1 MDSAVTLEKL
11 VALGMTEEEA
21 RRALEAAGGSETPE
35 APEEPE
41 TTGKPE
47 TPEKDGEPEAPGED
61 EKPGTSGEAKDAQ
74 EDEAPETPEAPE
86 EPGTTGEPET
96 PEKDGGEEVP
106 ESGEDMPDK
115 GGLAAENAALRQR
128 LLDIGVRSCALAL
141 GVRPER
147 ASAVRKLTDTSAI
160 DPAAENAMEQIN
172 EAVRRALEEV
182 PELAGSAGV
191 TAGALGAH
199 PRESQT
205 LDAFAR
211 GLGGL

>member
-21 RRALEAAGGSETPE
+21 RRALEAAGGGETPKE
-35 APEEPE
+35 AEEAGEPGSAE
-41 TTGKPE
+41 PA
-47 TPEKDGEPEAPGED
+47 DEPEAPGKD
-61 EKPGTSGEAKDAQ
+61 EKPGTSGEAEDAQ
-74 EDEAPETPEAPE
+74 EGEAPETPEVPE

-96 PEKDGGEEVP
+96 PEKDGGEEAP
-106 ESGEDMPDK
+106 ESGEDIPDK

-147 ASAVRKLTDTSAI
+147 AGAVRKLTDTSAI

-182 PELAGSAGV
+182 PELAGSTGV

>member
-21 RRALEAAGGSETPE
+21 RRALEAAGGSQTPKE
-35 APEEPE
+35 PEE
-41 TTGKPE
+41 TGESGSAEPA
-47 TPEKDGEPEAPGED
+47 GEPKTPGEG
-61 EKPGTSGEAKDAQ
+61 EKPGTSGEAL
-74 EDEAPETPEAPE
+74 ETPEAPE

-147 ASAVRKLTDTSAI
+147 AGAVRKLTDTSAI

-182 PELAGSAGV
+182 PELAGGAGV
-191 TAGALGAH
+191 TVGSLGAH

>member
-21 RRALEAAGGSETPE
+21 RRALEAAGGSETPKE
-35 APEEPE
+35 PEEPGE
-41 TTGKPE
+41 PGSAEPA
-47 TPEKDGEPEAPGED
+47 GEPEAPGKD
-61 EKPGTSGEAKDAQ
+61 ETPGTSGEAKDAQ
-74 EDEAPETPEAPE
+74 EDEAPEMPEAPE
-86 EPGTTGEPET
+86 EPGTTGKPET
-96 PEKDGGEEVP
+96 PEKDGGEKAP
-106 ESGEDMPDK
+106 ESGEDIPDK

-147 ASAVRKLTDTSAI
+147 AGAVRRLTDTSAI
-160 DPAAENAMEQIN
+160 DPAAENAMDQIN

-182 PELAGSAGV
+182 PELAGGAGV

>member
-1 MDSAVTLEKL
+1 M
-11 VALGMTEEEA
+11 
-21 RRALEAAGGSETPE
+21 
-35 APEEPE
+35 
-41 TTGKPE
+41 
-47 TPEKDGEPEAPGED
+47 
-61 EKPGTSGEAKDAQ
+61 
-74 EDEAPETPEAPE
+74 
-86 EPGTTGEPET
+86 
-96 PEKDGGEEVP
+96 P

-147 ASAVRKLTDTSAI
+147 AGAVRKLTDTSAI

-182 PELAGSAGV
+182 PELAGGAGV
-191 TAGALGAH
+191 TVGALGAH

>member
-21 RRALEAAGGSETPE
+21 RRALEAAGGSQTPKE
-35 APEEPE
+35 PEE
-41 TTGKPE
+41 TGESGSAEPA
-47 TPEKDGEPEAPGED
+47 GEPKTPGEG
-61 EKPGTSGEAKDAQ
+61 EKPGTSGEAL
-74 EDEAPETPEAPE
+74 ETPETPEAPE

-96 PEKDGGEEVP
+96 PEKDGGEEAP

-205 LDAFAR
+205 LALDAFAR

>member
-21 RRALEAAGGSETPE
+21 RRALEAAGGSQTPKEPEETGESGSAEPAGEPKTPGEGEKPGTSGEALEAPETPE

-47 TPEKDGEPEAPGED
+47 TPEKDGG
-61 EKPGTSGEAKDAQ
+61 KK
-74 EDEAPETPEAPE
+74 
-86 EPGTTGEPET
+86 
-96 PEKDGGEEVP
+96 VP
-106 ESGEDMPDK
+106 ESGEDIPDK

-147 ASAVRKLTDTSAI
+147 AGAVRRLTDTSAI

>member
-21 RRALEAAGGSETPE
+21 RRALEAAGGSQTPKE
-35 APEEPE
+35 PEE
-41 TTGKPE
+41 TGESGSAEPA
-47 TPEKDGEPEAPGED
+47 GEPKTPGEG
-61 EKPGTSGEAKDAQ
+61 EKLET
-74 EDEAPETPEAPE
+74 PETPEAPE

-96 PEKDGGEEVP
+96 PEKDGGEEAP

-205 LDAFAR
+205 LALDAFAR

>member
-1 MDSAVTLEKL
+1 MGSAVTLEKL

-21 RRALEAAGGSETPE
+21 RRALEAAGGSETPKE
-35 APEEPE
+35 PEEPGE
-41 TTGKPE
+41 PGSAEPT
-47 TPEKDGEPEAPGED
+47 GEPEAPGED

-74 EDEAPETPEAPE
+74 EDEAPETPEVPE

-96 PEKDGGEEVP
+96 PEKDGGEEAP
-106 ESGEDMPDK
+106 ESGEDIPDK

-147 ASAVRKLTDTSAI
+147 AGAVRRLTDTSAI

-182 PELAGSAGV
+182 PELAGGAGV

>member
-21 RRALEAAGGSETPE
+21 RRALAAAGGSETPKEPEEPGEPGSAEPAGEPEAPGEDEKPDTSGEAEDAQEGEAPETPE

-41 TTGKPE
+41 TTG
-47 TPEKDGEPEAPGED
+47 
-61 EKPGTSGEAKDAQ
+61 
-74 EDEAPETPEAPE
+74 
-86 EPGTTGEPET
+86 EPET
-96 PEKDGGEEVP
+96 PEKDSGEETP

-147 ASAVRKLTDTSAI
+147 AGAVRRLTDTSAI
-160 DPAAENAMEQIN
+160 DPAAENAMDQIN

-182 PELAGSAGV
+182 PELAGNAGV

>member
-47 TPEKDGEPEAPGED
+47 TPEKDGGE
-61 EKPGTSGEAKDAQ
+61 K
-74 EDEAPETPEAPE
+74 
-86 EPGTTGEPET
+86 
-96 PEKDGGEEVP
+96 VP
-106 ESGEDMPDK
+106 ESGEDIPDK

-147 ASAVRKLTDTSAI
+147 AGAVRRLTDTSAI

>member
-21 RRALEAAGGSETPE
+21 RRALEAAGGSQTPKE
-35 APEEPE
+35 PEESGESGSAEPA
-41 TTGKPE
+41 
-47 TPEKDGEPEAPGED
+47 GEPKTPGEG
-61 EKPGTSGEAKDAQ
+61 EKPGTSGEAL
-74 EDEAPETPEAPE
+74 ETPETPE

-106 ESGEDMPDK
+106 ESGEDIPDK

-147 ASAVRKLTDTSAI
+147 AGAVRKLTDTSAI

-182 PELAGSAGV
+182 PELAGGAGV

>member
-21 RRALEAAGGSETPE
+21 RRALEAAVGSETPK
-35 APEEPE
+35 EPE
-41 TTGKPE
+41 KPGE
-47 TPEKDGEPEAPGED
+47 PGSAEPAGEPEAPGED
-61 EKPGTSGEAKDAQ
+61 EKPGTSG
-74 EDEAPETPEAPE
+74 EAPETPEAPE

-96 PEKDGGEEVP
+96 PEKDGGEEAP

-147 ASAVRKLTDTSAI
+147 AGAVRRLTDTSAI
-160 DPAAENAMEQIN
+160 DPAAENAMEQID

-182 PELAGSAGV
+182 PELAGGAGV

>member
-21 RRALEAAGGSETPE
+21 RRALEAAGGSGTPKE
-35 APEEPE
+35 PEEPGE
-41 TTGKPE
+41 HGSAEPT
-47 TPEKDGEPEAPGED
+47 GEPEAPGED

-74 EDEAPETPEAPE
+74 EDEAPEMPEAPE
-86 EPGTTGEPET
+86 EPGTTGKPET
-96 PEKDGGEEVP
+96 PEKDGGEKAP
-106 ESGEDMPDK
+106 ESGEDIPDK

-147 ASAVRKLTDTSAI
+147 AGAVRRLTDTSAI
-160 DPAAENAMEQIN
+160 DPAAENAMDQIN

-182 PELAGSAGV
+182 PELAGGAGV

>member
-61 EKPGTSGEAKDAQ
+61 EKPGTSGEA
-74 EDEAPETPEAPE
+74 PETPEAPK

-96 PEKDGGEEVP
+96 PEKDGGEEAP

-147 ASAVRKLTDTSAI
+147 AGAVRRLTDTSAI
-160 DPAAENAMEQIN
+160 DPAAENAMEQID

-182 PELAGSAGV
+182 PELAGGAGV

-211 GLGGL
+211 GLSGL

>member
-21 RRALEAAGGSETPE
+21 RRALEAAGGSQTPKE
-35 APEEPE
+35 PEE
-41 TTGKPE
+41 TGESGSAEPA
-47 TPEKDGEPEAPGED
+47 GEPKTPGEG
-61 EKPGTSGEAKDAQ
+61 EKPGTSGEAL
-74 EDEAPETPEAPE
+74 ETPETPEAPE

-96 PEKDGGEEVP
+96 PEKDGGEEAP

-147 ASAVRKLTDTSAI
+147 AGAVRKLTDTSAI

-182 PELAGSAGV
+182 PELAGGAGV
-191 TAGALGAH
+191 TTGALGAH

>member
-21 RRALEAAGGSETPE
+21 RRALEAAGGSQTPKE
-35 APEEPE
+35 PEE
-41 TTGKPE
+41 TGESGSAEPA
-47 TPEKDGEPEAPGED
+47 GEPKTPGEG
-61 EKPGTSGEAKDAQ
+61 EKPGTSGEAL
-74 EDEAPETPEAPE
+74 ETPETPEAPE

-96 PEKDGGEEVP
+96 PEKDGGEEAP

-147 ASAVRKLTDTSAI
+147 AGAVRKLTDTSAI

-205 LDAFAR
+205 LALDAFAR

>member
-21 RRALEAAGGSETPE
+21 RRALEAAGGSETPKE
-35 APEEPE
+35 PEE
-41 TTGKPE
+41 TGESGSAEPA
-47 TPEKDGEPEAPGED
+47 GEPKTPGEG
-61 EKPGTSGEAKDAQ
+61 EKPGTSGEAL
-74 EDEAPETPEAPE
+74 ETPETPEAPE

-147 ASAVRKLTDTSAI
+147 AGAVRRLTDTSAI

>member
-21 RRALEAAGGSETPE
+21 RRALEAAGGSQTPKE
-35 APEEPE
+35 PEE
-41 TTGKPE
+41 TGESGSAEPA
-47 TPEKDGEPEAPGED
+47 GEPKTPGEG
-61 EKPGTSGEAKDAQ
+61 EKPGTSGEAL
-74 EDEAPETPEAPE
+74 ETPETPEAPE

-96 PEKDGGEEVP
+96 PEKDGGEEAP

-147 ASAVRKLTDTSAI
+147 AGAVRRLTDTSAI

>member
-21 RRALEAAGGSETPE
+21 RRALEAAGGSQTPKE
-35 APEEPE
+35 PEE
-41 TTGKPE
+41 TGESGSAEPA
-47 TPEKDGEPEAPGED
+47 GEPKTPGEG
-61 EKPGTSGEAKDAQ
+61 EKLGTSGEAL
-74 EDEAPETPEAPE
+74 ETPETPEAPE

-96 PEKDGGEEVP
+96 PEKDGGEEAP

-147 ASAVRKLTDTSAI
+147 AGAVRKLTDTSAI

-182 PELAGSAGV
+182 PELAGGAGV